1 MITASQAKSF
11 TAISR
16 EKNFEIDFLKID
28 NAIRQAADR
37 GCTEIAIDV
46 DELSQ
51 MKRAGFARSKIFKIL
66 LDVLLPLGYSLTD
79 GSNYKT
85 VYVEWR

>member
-1 MITASQAKSF
+1 MISASQAKAF

-37 GCTEIAIDV
+37 GRTQISIDV
-46 DELSQ
+46 DELNQ
-51 MKRAGFARSKIFKIL
+51 MKRAGFSRSGIFKIL
-66 LDVLLPLGYSLTD
+66 IDVLIPLGYSLTD